1 MGDSVDARSFTRQD
15 RTQFRAKS
23 ARCLDA
29 LASMLADGQFEF
41 SEPKIGIEIELNLVD
56 AQCDPAMANAQVLEA
71 IADRNRVASAVLEAI
86 FVEDQAIHARLDAT
100 AITAEGGT
108 TLATHLVP
116 RDRAIDSLAAIVERS
131 SRENSRIARRLEA
144 GLAKLEA
151 PPGPA

>member
-1 MGDSVDARSFTRQD
+1 MTHDAADTLAARVSELMQADDRIVAAARGRGRDTVTRAV
-15 RTQFRAKS
+15 T
-23 ARCLDA
+23 
-29 LASMLADGQFEF
+29 
-41 SEPKIGIEIELNLVD
+41 
-56 AQCDPAMANAQVLEA
+56 VLEA